1 MCTWKKIIQP
11 ASVNRRHFAVHPG
24 ARQAN
29 CDAANK
35 ASSYCGWPI
44 LLDSGRVGTLDC
56 AETSCRHSSNAQR
69 VRLTPSIRLSHSI
82 SPLDLPARFSDRHF
96 GRSGN
101 TLIHQKTKDKRD
113 FRSTVF
119 WLGGKLVPAAQIANR
134 SLAPAISN
142 RYIKP
147 YIAVRN
153 SHENRAQKRRAN
165 SKFQFSIFQ
174 SLQVQGVSP
183 QEPCLRS

>member
-134 SLAPAISN
+134 SLAPAIS
-142 RYIKP
+142 
-147 YIAVRN
+147 
-153 SHENRAQKRRAN
+153 HENRAQKRRAN

>member
-1 MCTWKKIIQP
+1 VCTWKKIIQP

-96 GRSGN
+96 GRSEN

-134 SLAPAISN
+134 SLAPAIS
-142 RYIKP
+142 
-147 YIAVRN
+147 
-153 SHENRAQKRRAN
+153 HENRAQKRRAN

>member
-96 GRSGN
+96 GRSEN

-134 SLAPAISN
+134 SLAPAIS
-142 RYIKP
+142 
-147 YIAVRN
+147 
-153 SHENRAQKRRAN
+153 HENRAQKRRAN

>member
-1 MCTWKKIIQP
+1 VCTWKKIIQP

-44 LLDSGRVGTLDC
+44 LLDSGRVGTFDC

-96 GRSGN
+96 GRSEN

-134 SLAPAISN
+134 SLAPAIS
-142 RYIKP
+142 
-147 YIAVRN
+147 
-153 SHENRAQKRRAN
+153 HENRAQKRRAN
-165 SKFQFSIFQ
+165 SKVQFSIFQ

>member
-1 MCTWKKIIQP
+1 VCTWKKIIQP

-96 GRSGN
+96 GRSEN

-134 SLAPAISN
+134 SLAQAI
-142 RYIKP
+142 
-147 YIAVRN
+147 

-165 SKFQFSIFQ
+165 SKVQFSIFQ

>member
-1 MCTWKKIIQP
+1 VCTWKKIIQP

-96 GRSGN
+96 GRSEN

-134 SLAPAISN
+134 SLAPAIS
-142 RYIKP
+142 
-147 YIAVRN
+147 
-153 SHENRAQKRRAN
+153 HENRAQKRRAN
-165 SKFQFSIFQ
+165 SKVQFSIFQ